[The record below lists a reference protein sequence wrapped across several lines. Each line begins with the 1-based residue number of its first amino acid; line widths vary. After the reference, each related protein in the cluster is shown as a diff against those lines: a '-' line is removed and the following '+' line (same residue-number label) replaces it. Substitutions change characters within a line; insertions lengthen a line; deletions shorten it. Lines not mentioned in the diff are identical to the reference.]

1 MRRTTICRS
10 DRVILLALA
19 ALPLM
24 WRVLP
29 AQDTTQTAQQQDTT
43 QAAAAF
49 QGQVPA
55 SHTVSRG
62 ETLWSI
68 SQMYFNDPL
77 LWPEIYRLNTAVV
90 EDPHWIYPGEVLNL
104 SEMATIAQ
112 GPDNV
117 GARPDTTAAAADTV
131 RADTVGAVIPL
142 DTTTASIDT
151 IPSDT
156 TQFVVEP
163 PPPTVAESRETIFDR
178 RRTNQQVVQD
188 VLRAYTH
195 QPYRPLRAGEFY
207 AAGFLSEEERLPWGR
222 VLGAT
227 ATPAIHRLTDRTS
240 ATTFEEIAVRPPR
253 NASYHVG
260 DSLLVA
266 RIDRGL
272 EFGRWGDVIV
282 PVGIARVT
290 SIEEEQVLAQVV
302 MQFDRIHEGQLA
314 MALEPFRNPGEV
326 RPTPV
331 EKGMTGRL
339 LAPRDPHAIAG
350 AQQYYFI
357 DKGRRDGVS
366 LGDVFE
372 VFQPAQGYAGAASE
386 EVRAVMMIVHTREKS
401 ATGLLIQI
409 VNPAIDRGMPVR
421 LIKKMPS

>member
-10 DRVILLALA
+10 DRAILLALA

-29 AQDTTQTAQQQDTT
+29 AQDTTQTAQPQDTT

-55 SHTVSRG
+55 THTVSRG

-104 SEMATIAQ
+104 SDMITVAQ
-112 GPDNV
+112 GPDTV
-117 GARPDTTAAAADTV
+117 RPDTTQAAADTV
-131 RADTVGAVIPL
+131 RVTPGDTVPAVVPL
-142 DTTTASIDT
+142 DTAAIDSIPADT
-151 IPSDT
+151 S
-156 TQFVVEP
+156 QFNVEP
-163 PPPTVAESRETIFDR
+163 PPPTNVAESRETIFDR

-290 SIEEEQVLAQVV
+290 SIEEEQVLAEVV
-302 MQFDRIHEGQLA
+302 TQFDRVHEGQLA

-372 VFQPAQGYAGAASE
+372 VFQPAQRYPGAASE

-409 VNPAIDRGMPVR
+409 VNPAIERGMPVR

>member
-10 DRVILLALA
+10 DRAILLALA

-29 AQDTTQTAQQQDTT
+29 AQDTTQAAQQQDTT

-112 GPDNV
+112 GPDTV

-142 DTTTASIDT
+142 DTAAIDT

-222 VLGAT
+222 VIGAT
-227 ATPAIHRLTDRTS
+227 ATPAIPRLTDRTS

-290 SIEEEQVLAQVV
+290 SIEDEQVLAEVV
-302 MQFDRIHEGQLA
+302 TQFDRIHEGQLA

-339 LAPRDPHAIAG
+339 LAPRDPHSIAG

-372 VFQPAQGYAGAASE
+372 VFQPARGYAGAASE